1 MRGCRLRRRGS
12 RPRGRFELVALTSV
26 KFFASPLEG
35 TASITD
41 TELTSPLNLAGLSA
55 LSLPLPTSGARPAGL
70 QLVVA
75 PCFRRGPA
83 AGQGRARRVG
93 ARLSPS
99 RRRSLT
105 LDL

>member
-1 MRGCRLRRRGS
+1 M
-12 RPRGRFELVALTSV
+12 
-26 KFFASPLEG
+26 KFFVSPLEG

-83 AGQGRARRVG
+83 AGRGRA
-93 ARLSPS
+93 PS
-99 RRRSLT
+99 SRRSLRPVT
-105 LDL
+105 TAVADVGPVDVARHSLPS